1 MPTYIYDPLPH
12 SCSGLRTKQ
21 TWLANRPL
29 FGLAIMANTSDSRPT
44 MIANE
49 PTMIA
54 KGLQTACVA
63 HSGCEWRNAQEI
75 KAVAE

>member
-1 MPTYIYDPLPH
+1 
-12 SCSGLRTKQ
+12 
-21 TWLANRPL
+21 
-29 FGLAIMANTSDSRPT
+29 

-75 KAVAE
+75 KAVAEQASASCVSPT